1 MNDKTSTNIKIPL
14 PTGSSDP
21 DKTSTSIRINLKS
34 VQAGKSVES
43 FPNDQTFLILE
54 DMDHLRSQMIS
65 DLKSIGVEGKIL
77 EAPCVQDAL
86 KLAAAEKVQFF
97 ISDWNLPDGTGLDFL
112 KKVRSSEKYKT
123 TPFIV
128 CTTNDEIQYFLDAVA
143 NGANDFIVKP
153 WTVEELKKKIT
164 LTWNGYLKKRGLAK

>member
-1 MNDKTSTNIKIPL
+1 MNEKTTTGIKLPSQLSQSDKTSTNIKIP
-14 PTGSSDP
+14 
-21 DKTSTSIRINLKS
+21 INKP
-34 VQAGKSVES
+34 VES
-43 FPNDQTFLILE
+43 SFPSNETFLILE
-54 DMDHLRSQMIS
+54 DMDHLRQQMIS
-65 DLKSIGVEGKIL
+65 DLKSIGVNGKIF

-86 KLAAAEKVQFF
+86 KIAAAEKIEFI

-112 KKVRSSEKYKT
+112 KKVRASAKYKT

-153 WTVEELKKKIT
+153 WTVEELKKKVT
-164 LTWNGYLKKRGLAK
+164 LTWNGYLKKQSLSK